1 LKFLGSVQL
10 VRLEH
15 PPLHLDL
22 DDQVEFV
29 GICDFDQMA
38 HQVGQQL
45 DLAFG
50 LLQDLDQEAGSAPL
64 VLDDFG
70 KR

>member
-1 LKFLGSVQL
+1 
-10 VRLEH
+10 
-15 PPLHLDL
+15 
-22 DDQVEFV
+22 VEFV

>member
-1 LKFLGSVQL
+1 LAWESADAGTWKGVAFV
-10 VRLEH
+10 V
-15 PPLHLDL
+15 LDL
-22 DDQVEFV
+22 DDQVDFI

-50 LLQDLDQEAGSAPL
+50 LLQDLDQE
-64 VLDDFG
+64 VL
-70 KR
+70 